1 MNRLMRITLNKRKT
15 VFFSRSD
22 FTGQLRAI
30 ACTLVILLAMP
41 LLATAQDSVLDKVK
55 ERGRLIS
62 GVNGGLPGFG
72 FISEDGNWS
81 GFDVD
86 YCRAIAAAVF
96 GDPDKVEFVPLKAP
110 ERFPALQTGE
120 IDVLIRNTTWTLT
133 RDTQV
138 GADFAP
144 PTFYDGQGFM
154 LPKALGINSIE
165 QLAGATIGVTAGSTT
180 ELNLADTM
188 RALGIAFNQVVFEE
202 IDTLYSSYEQGR
214 CDVVTSDKSQLA
226 ARRRVFKDPEAHVIL
241 DVTISKEPLG
251 PVTVHGD
258 NKWND
263 VVSWVVYATFFAEE
277 HGITQDNVNTFET
290 KNPEI
295 QRFLGESG
303 DVGEKLGLSK
313 DWAKQVIAAVGNY
326 AEIFERNLSPIGL
339 PRGVNKPWT
348 QGGLLYSM
356 PFR

>member
-1 MNRLMRITLNKRKT
+1 MRKFLFR
-15 VFFSRSD
+15 VSAFV
-22 FTGQLRAI
+22 LAI
-30 ACTLVILLAMP
+30 ALVVP
-41 LLATAQDSVLDKVK
+41 LLAEGEESVLDRVK
-55 ERGRLIS
+55 NRGRLIC
-62 GVNGGLPGFG
+62 GVHGGLPGFS
-72 FISEDGNWS
+72 FLSEDGKWS

-86 YCRAIAAAVF
+86 YGRAIAAAVL
-96 GDPDKVEFVPLKAP
+96 GSPDKVEFVPLKAP

-154 LPKALGINSIE
+154 LHKELGITSIE
-165 QLAGATIGVTAGSTT
+165 ELAGASIGVTSGSTT
-180 ELNLADTM
+180 ELNLTDTM
-188 RALGIAFNQVVFEE
+188 RALGIEFNPVVYEE
-202 IDTLYSSYEQGR
+202 IDTLYNSYQQGR
-214 CDVVTSDKSQLA
+214 CDVVTADKSQLV
-226 ARRRVFKDPEAHVIL
+226 ARRQVLKDPEAHVIL
-241 DVTISKEPLG
+241 DAMISKEPLG

-277 HGITQDNVNTFET
+277 HGITEANVGAFET
-290 KNPEI
+290 GNPEI
-295 QRFLGESG
+295 KRFLGKTG
-303 DVGEKLGLSK
+303 DTGKQLELLK
-313 DWAKQVIAAVGNY
+313 DWAYQVVGAVGNY
-326 AEIFERNLSPIGL
+326 GEIFERNLTPLGL

-348 QGGLLYSM
+348 QGGLLYAM

>member
-1 MNRLMRITLNKRKT
+1 MRKFLFR
-15 VFFSRSD
+15 VSAFV
-22 FTGQLRAI
+22 LAI
-30 ACTLVILLAMP
+30 ALVVP
-41 LLATAQDSVLDKVK
+41 LLAEGEESVLDRVK
-55 ERGRLIS
+55 NRGRLIC
-62 GVNGGLPGFG
+62 GVHGGLPGFS
-72 FISEDGNWS
+72 FLSEDGKWS

-86 YCRAIAAAVF
+86 YGRAIAAAVL
-96 GDPDKVEFVPLKAP
+96 GSPDKVEFVPLKAP

-154 LPKALGINSIE
+154 LHKELGITSIE
-165 QLAGATIGVTAGSTT
+165 ELAGASIGVTSGSTT
-180 ELNLADTM
+180 ELNLTDTM
-188 RALGIAFNQVVFEE
+188 RALGIEFNPVVYEE
-202 IDTLYSSYEQGR
+202 IDTLYNSYQQGR
-214 CDVVTSDKSQLA
+214 CDVVTADKSQLV
-226 ARRRVFKDPEAHVIL
+226 ARRQVLKDPEAHVIL
-241 DVTISKEPLG
+241 DAMISKEPLG

-277 HGITQDNVNTFET
+277 HGITEANVGAFET
-290 KNPEI
+290 GNPEI
-295 QRFLGESG
+295 KRFLGKTGNTGKQLE
-303 DVGEKLGLSK
+303 LLK
-313 DWAKQVIAAVGNY
+313 DWAYQVVGAVGNY
-326 AEIFERNLSPIGL
+326 GEIFERNLTPLGL

-348 QGGLLYSM
+348 QGGLLYAM

>member
-1 MNRLMRITLNKRKT
+1 MRKFLFR
-15 VFFSRSD
+15 VSAFV
-22 FTGQLRAI
+22 LAI
-30 ACTLVILLAMP
+30 ALVVP
-41 LLATAQDSVLDKVK
+41 LLAEGEESVLDRVK
-55 ERGRLIS
+55 NRGRLIC
-62 GVNGGLPGFG
+62 GVHGGLPGFS
-72 FISEDGNWS
+72 FLSEDGKWS

-86 YCRAIAAAVF
+86 YGRAIAAAVL
-96 GDPDKVEFVPLKAP
+96 GSPDKVEFVPLKAP

-154 LPKALGINSIE
+154 LHKELGITSIE
-165 QLAGATIGVTAGSTT
+165 ELAGASIGVTSGSTT
-180 ELNLADTM
+180 ELNLTDTM
-188 RALGIAFNQVVFEE
+188 RALGIEFNPVVYEE
-202 IDTLYSSYEQGR
+202 IDTLYNSYQQGR
-214 CDVVTSDKSQLA
+214 CDVVTADKSQLV
-226 ARRRVFKDPEAHVIL
+226 ARRQVLKDPEAHVIL
-241 DVTISKEPLG
+241 DAMISKEPLG

-277 HGITQDNVNTFET
+277 HGITEANVGAFET
-290 KNPEI
+290 GNPEI
-295 QRFLGESG
+295 KRFLGKTG
-303 DVGEKLGLSK
+303 NTGKQLGLSK
-313 DWAKQVIAAVGNY
+313 DWAYQVVGAVGNY
-326 AEIFERNLSPIGL
+326 GEIFERNLTPLGL

-348 QGGLLYSM
+348 QGGLLYAM